1 MTWLSVEIKVNH
13 KSFLL
18 SAPFRDAEGQHDISD
33 CVGISGGHLPAFR
46 SAVSTSFRA
55 FLTMVCRVFLTD
67 GSTSL
72 AKLCTHPADF
82 CDGVATTSQGGSGK
96 PAGGG
101 AVHIGA
107 DTICHFS
114 NV

>member
-1 MTWLSVEIKVNH
+1 MGH
-13 KSFLL
+13 
-18 SAPFRDAEGQHDISD
+18 ISIFG
-33 CVGISGGHLPAFR
+33 GISGGHLPAFR
-46 SAVSTSFRA
+46 RAVSTSFRA

-72 AKLCTHPADF
+72 AQLCTHPADF
-82 CDGVATTSQGGSGK
+82 SDGVATTSQDGGGK
-96 PAGGG
+96 PAGSG

-107 DTICHFS
+107 NTICHFS